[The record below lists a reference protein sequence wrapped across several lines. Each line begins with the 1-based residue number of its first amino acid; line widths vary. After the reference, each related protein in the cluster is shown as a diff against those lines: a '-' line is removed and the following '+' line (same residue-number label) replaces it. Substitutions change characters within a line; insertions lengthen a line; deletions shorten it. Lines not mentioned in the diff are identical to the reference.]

1 MGVKKRLVQGGTF
14 QNPILFT
21 GSYLSRT
28 PSIPSPGAPGHPARK
43 EASSPPPT
51 PGPSAGNPRT
61 TLGTLTT
68 FLGGW
73 APPLGLETRLW
84 AYSLPRGTTETPSHW
99 ACHPPAAGYPAHG
112 GVTCGAQELLPA
124 NPRAT
129 PAGGLGRGRPL
140 GRSIP
145 VSPSAVLSVCQVVSV
160 LPTLPGCQHFLEGS
174 EDALVKYGP
183 PRLSHRTTPWWL
195 PWQLWGPVGVA
206 MRAESAKVCPRSCLL
221 CFLSLSFK

>member
-1 MGVKKRLVQGGTF
+1 MGVKRLLVQGGTF
-14 QNPILFT
+14 QNPVLFT

-43 EASSPPPT
+43 EAASPPPT

-68 FLGGW
+68 FLRGW

-84 AYSLPRGTTETPSHW
+84 ACSLPRGTTETPSHW
-99 ACHPPAAGYPAHG
+99 ACHPPVAGYPAHG
-112 GVTCGAQELLPA
+112 GATCGAQELLPA
-124 NPRAT
+124 IPRAT

-145 VSPSAVLSVCQVVSV
+145 VSGAVSCHPVPSSAFVRLCLCSPHCQAANTSWK
-160 LPTLPGCQHFLEGS
+160 
-174 EDALVKYGP
+174 AL
-183 PRLSHRTTPWWL
+183 R
-195 PWQLWGPVGVA
+195 
-206 MRAESAKVCPRSCLL
+206 M
-221 CFLSLSFK
+221 SL

>member
-1 MGVKKRLVQGGTF
+1 MGVKKLLVQGGTF

-84 AYSLPRGTTETPSHW
+84 AYSLPRGTRRPRPTGPVTLQRQDTP
-99 ACHPPAAGYPAHG
+99 
-112 GVTCGAQELLPA
+112 
-124 NPRAT
+124 RM
-129 PAGGLGRGRPL
+129 GGL
-140 GRSIP
+140 P
-145 VSPSAVLSVCQVVSV
+145 VV
-160 LPTLPGCQHFLEGS
+160 
-174 EDALVKYGP
+174 
-183 PRLSHRTTPWWL
+183 
-195 PWQLWGPVGVA
+195 
-206 MRAESAKVCPRSCLL
+206 PRSCSLPTPGPLL
-221 CFLSLSFK
+221 LGAWAEAGPWEEAFLCHPVPSSAFVRLCLCSPHCQAASTSWKALRMCL